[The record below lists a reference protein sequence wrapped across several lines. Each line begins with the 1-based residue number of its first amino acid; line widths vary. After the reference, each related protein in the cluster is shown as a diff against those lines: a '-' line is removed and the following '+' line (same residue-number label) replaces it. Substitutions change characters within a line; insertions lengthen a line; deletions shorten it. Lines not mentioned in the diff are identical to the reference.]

1 MSKILDNPTLSKK
14 QRAKR
19 RSRRL
24 WAATAIAFALVVV
37 CYVLIARSGYWLVQ
51 DDEFEHVS
59 WVVVLDGQ
67 SADMERTDFAAG
79 LLKSRRAD
87 SLLVLGRRVY
97 RDKCNADFYGEDMMR
112 TGDLDSTRVFL
123 FCHNDP
129 STLEEAVSVIPWL
142 KVRNADTV
150 LLVTETPVTARAS
163 YLFNSLSG
171 GHPYFKTIDIKSH
184 SFAPANWLQERE
196 ARKWWLREM
205 AANFVAR
212 LDLMFAD
219 TLFVDSSKLKTFSSM
234 RDAALQKEPELVV
247 MTKPDPQKQIV
258 EDTAKVA
265 VDTSA
270 TETVQKA
277 MDSVKVEEKNGN

>member
-67 SADMERTDFAAG
+67 SADMERTDFAAN
-79 LLKSRRAD
+79 LLRTGKAD
-87 SLLVLGRRVY
+87 SMMVLGRRVFKN
-97 RDKCNADFYGEDMMR
+97 KCNADFYAEDFMHD
-112 TGDLDSTRVFL
+112 GDLDSSKVFIV
-123 FCHNDP
+123 CHLDP
-129 STLEEAVSVIPWL
+129 STLEEAFTVIPWL
-142 KVRNADTV
+142 KAKDVDTV
-150 LLVTETPVTARAS
+150 LIVTETPATARAS
-163 YLFNSLSG
+163 YIFNRLSG
-171 GHPYFKTIDIKSH
+171 GRPFFKTVDIHNVAYNPST
-184 SFAPANWLQERE
+184 WLQDRE
-196 ARKWWLREM
+196 ARKWWIREI
-205 AANFVAR
+205 AANALAR
-212 LDLMFAD
+212 WDLMSSG
-219 TLFVDSSKLKTFSSM
+219 TLDVDLSKLKKYISM
-234 RDAALQKEPELVV
+234 RDAALQKEPELTI
-247 MTKPDPQKQIV
+247 MTKQYAQKQIV

-277 MDSVKVEEKNGN
+277 MDSVKVEVKNGN